1 MEQSLIIKKKY
12 LQEGFELSGWVE
24 LVEICQL
31 FDQSKNEISKPIES
45 LKRLSKKNLLPWNA

>member
-24 LVEICQL
+24 LVGICQL
-31 FDQSKNEISKPIES
+31 FDQSKI
-45 LKRLSKKNLLPWNA
+45 RFQNLLSP